1 MFGIM
6 QQFHAF
12 LYNFFVFNC
21 NSYKEESEDGTD
33 SDDLVEANYDTTGEY
48 VEDDRECIERVL
60 ISRVG
65 RPGEIGAMTTVYAPE
80 YEEMQKHGEPF
91 HGEPNEIQY
100 LIKWKGW
107 SHLHNTWETEKSLT
121 DQNVKGMKKL
131 SNFMKKDEEIAT
143 W

>member
-1 MFGIM
+1 
-6 QQFHAF
+6 
-12 LYNFFVFNC
+12 
-21 NSYKEESEDGTD
+21 
-33 SDDLVEANYDTTGEY
+33 
-48 VEDDRECIERVL
+48 
-60 ISRVG
+60 
-65 RPGEIGAMTTVYAPE
+65 MTTVYAPE

-131 SNFMKKDEEIAT
+131 SNFIKKDEEIAT